1 MSDAARIVFNLKYFP
16 AGESSTANDFYRC
29 AGSHNIINYLTR
41 DSAQDNLSAEDQ
53 AVISQMVELSH
64 APAYDILDYA
74 TTRKGSQGGFN
85 HEGVLDK
92 EGTEKIKEKLATTK
106 ATIYSSVI
114 SFSQDFG
121 KDFLTT
127 SEEGREIIEANIGE
141 LFKGTQF
148 DINNID
154 YFAAVHTNTEHH
166 HIHFIFWE
174 KTPTRINAKGKKC
187 FAKKH
192 NIPKAN
198 ISMFKASILKNV
210 SQYKATHFT
219 LRDEVRN
226 GVVEAIRS
234 NYLLFEHYADLCR
247 DIVEKGNFQYGRLT
261 TDQQTRV
268 SKIVK
273 QIILGDPSCSKKY
286 KDYKKALQDTQLDY
300 IRMIKENAGKAIP
313 KPIAEFYSSR
323 IKDLDSRLANSF
335 LKILKSYSDQAAKT
349 KEQVGLN
356 AVAGKKD
363 GYMPKKKL
371 YTKRMKSIASELMR
385 DLIKLT
391 ETDIALAQKSKEEYQ
406 REKLEKGESLI
417 YDEN

>member
-1 MSDAARIVFNLKYFP
+1 MSDKARIIFNLKYFP

-64 APAYDILDYA
+64 APTYDILDYA
-74 TTRKGSQGGFN
+74 TTRKGSQGGFT
-85 HEGVLDK
+85 HEGPLDK
-92 EGTEKIKEKLATTK
+92 EGAEKIKEKLATTK

-127 SEEGREIIEANIGE
+127 SEEGREIIEANIAE

-174 KTPTRINAKGKKC
+174 KEPTRINAKGKKC

-198 ISMFKASILKNV
+198 ISMFKASILKNA

-234 NYLLFEHYADLCR
+234 NHLLFGHYADLCR
-247 DIVEKGNFQYGRLT
+247 DIIENGHFQYARLT
-261 TDQQTRV
+261 TEQQRRV

-273 QIILGDPSCSKKY
+273 QIVSGDPACNKKY
-286 KDYKKALQDTQLDY
+286 KDYKKALRDTQLDY
-300 IRMIKENAGKAIP
+300 IKMIKENGGKVIP
-313 KPIAEFYSSR
+313 KPIEEFYSSR
-323 IKDLDSRLANSF
+323 VKDLDSRLANSF
-335 LKILKSYSDQAAKT
+335 LKILKSYSDQAAKI

-356 AVAGKKD
+356 SSVGKD

-371 YTKRMKSIASELMR
+371 YTKKMKGFATELMR
-385 DLIKLT
+385 DLIKLA
-391 ETDIALAQKSKEEYQ
+391 ETDISLAQKSKEEYQ